1 MDGLLDTLTP
11 LAALLARTPD
21 PSARC
26 AELAEA
32 LRSRSESRTGET
44 IRQCF
49 GADAADAPAAL
60 EHADVTAGK
69 RGWEVRLAQA
79 EVLALEI
86 RRARH
91 TAPRLA
97 MTVPDYLRPAWAEHL
112 NEFPAAEWPRET
124 WPAILDI
131 TFQAQRELLFAA
143 PFLNGEHARSLAPGV
158 ARLTSAGGHVL
169 LVTQS
174 ADAGPN
180 REAVR
185 LLVQAGRKPGSVDV
199 WSWPG
204 PGLGIHFKAVAADRQ
219 VAYIG
224 SANLTTHAALRHA
237 EAGVILHGP
246 QARQLDQW
254 IRRITEHPVCEKAL
268 MT

>member
-32 LRSRSESRTGET
+32 LRSGSETCTGEI

-60 EHADVTAGK
+60 EHAGVTAGT
-69 RGWEVRLAQA
+69 RGWQVRLAQA

-86 RRARH
+86 RRARR

-112 NEFPAAEWPRET
+112 HEFPAAEWPRET

-131 TFQAQRELLFAA
+131 TFQAQRELLLAA

-169 LVTQS
+169 LVTQG
-174 ADAGPN
+174 AATGPN

-185 LLVQAGRKPGSVDV
+185 LLVQASCEPGSVDV
-199 WSWPG
+199 WSWPR

-237 EAGVILHGP
+237 EAGVILHGT

-254 IRRITEHPVCEKAL
+254 IRRIAEHPTREEAL